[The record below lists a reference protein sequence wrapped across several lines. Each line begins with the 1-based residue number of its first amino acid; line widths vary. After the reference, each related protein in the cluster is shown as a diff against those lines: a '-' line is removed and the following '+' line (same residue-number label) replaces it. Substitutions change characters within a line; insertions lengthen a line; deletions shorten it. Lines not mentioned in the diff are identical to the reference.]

1 MDMILKFLMAV
12 LMAVMRTVRMMAVM
26 GMINDE

>member
-1 MDMILKFLMAV
+1 MILMKLLMAV
-12 LMAVMRTVRMMAVM
+12 LMAVMRTVGMMAVM